1 MASYGYAR
9 VSTTDQD
16 LAGQREAL
24 ARAGCSVIREET
36 ASGASMAERGE
47 LRTVLA
53 FLGAGDELVV
63 TRVDRLARS
72 VSDLQ
77 DVVRE
82 LRAKG
87 ASLRCT
93 EQPVDTG
100 TPAGKAFLDMLG
112 VFAEFETALRRERQ
126 MEGITRAK
134 AAGKYKGRHP
144 AELWPNLGDGGLR
157 GRRIV
162 AGVQA
167 CQDLQRE
174 RYAVTE
180 TTSILPFRQS
190 DEVDDPLTAL
200 AREGARRIL
209 AEAGAAEAD
218 AFVAAFAEAR
228 LEDGRRRV
236 VRHGHG
242 PERAIQTGVGP
253 VPVRRPK
260 SLPRT

>member
-1 MASYGYAR
+1 M
-9 VSTTDQD
+9 
-16 LAGQREAL
+16 
-24 ARAGCSVIREET
+24 
-36 ASGASMAERGE
+36 GA
-47 LRTVLA
+47 TA
-53 FLGAGDELVV
+53 FLGRTLFGWLVDCDLEIRRAELE
-63 TRVDRLARS
+63 
-72 VSDLQ
+72 Q
-77 DVVRE
+77 EGVRAVE
-82 LRAKG
+82 RLRAELSRDAERTDHLHDEIRRWANPILDAVDG
-87 ASLRCT
+87 LLGRLRNLLYD
-93 EQPVDTG
+93 EGWV
-100 TPAGKAFLDMLG
+100 
-112 VFAEFETALRRERQ
+112 ALRPDGVPHPEWV
-126 MEGITRAK
+126 ITHD
-134 AAGKYKGRHP
+134 Y
-144 AELWPNLGDGGLR
+144 ELWPDLGDDGLR